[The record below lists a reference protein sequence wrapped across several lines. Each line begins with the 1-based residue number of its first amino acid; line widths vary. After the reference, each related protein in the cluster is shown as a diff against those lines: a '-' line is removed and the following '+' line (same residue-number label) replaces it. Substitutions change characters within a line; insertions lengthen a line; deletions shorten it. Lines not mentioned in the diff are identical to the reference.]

1 MLDDQ
6 NRTGGG
12 RLSLFQDSIDLIT
25 KAALLRAEFPAEGFL
40 LMLAGLAPSEDQENM
55 HPLTVM

>member
-6 NRTGGG
+6 NKMGGG

-25 KAALLRAEFPAEGFL
+25 KAALLRAEFPAEVFL
-40 LMLAGLAPSEDQENM
+40 LMLAGLAPSENQEAV
-55 HPLTVM
+55 HQLTTM